1 MKKLIFIALVFLF
14 VFTLAVSCNL
24 EPRYTSEEWEQV
36 QEEKQEREQRNKE
49 NIENLER
56 SKDFNKRLSTFFN
69 YLSDNIKIEDKYND
83 DVNDLTEK
91 FNKTAET
98 GGSLE
103 KKKTY
108 AELLTEEYTNWID
121 DFNKLSVPSF
131 CSNIHSYFLEYLT
144 KQKLYYVKFNLVDDM
159 DDIEELEEL
168 KVDADLATNKWSREV
183 DRVSSEFN
191 KEAKELALQIP
202 FPDVD

>member
-1 MKKLIFIALVFLF
+1 MKKFIFIALVFLF
-14 VFTLAVSCNL
+14 VFTMAVSCKS

-36 QEEKQEREQRNKE
+36 QEEKQEREQKNEE

-91 FNKTAET
+91 FNKTVEIS
-98 GGSLE
+98 SLE

-108 AELLTEEYTNWID
+108 AELLAEKYTNYID
-121 DFNKLSVPSF
+121 DLNKLSVPSF

-144 KQKLYYVKFNLVDDM
+144 KQKLYYVRFNLVDDM

-168 KVDADLATNKWSREV
+168 KVDADLANNKWSREV
-183 DRVSSEFN
+183 DRVYSEFN
-191 KEAKELALQIP
+191 KEAKELGLQIP